1 MDVAIGRSSTMGVNK
16 EDHDGSGDSWNRN
29 PNPGGEGDF
38 HGPNYLG
45 IGLIVVFVVLLGI
58 AIKYT

>member
-1 MDVAIGRSSTMGVNK
+1 MGVNK
-16 EDHDGSGDSWNRN
+16 QDDGSGDSWSRDTK
-29 PNPGGEGDF
+29 PGSKGNF

-58 AIKYT
+58 AIKYS

>member
-1 MDVAIGRSSTMGVNK
+1 MDAATERSSAMGVNQ
-16 EDHDGSGDSWNRN
+16 EDDDGSGDSWNRN

-38 HGPNYLG
+38 HGTNYLG
-45 IGLIVVFVVLLGI
+45 IGLIVVFIVLLGI